1 MLLTLV
7 AAASM
12 ASADACH
19 EGVLKQVVKDH
30 DQTAPYVLVLAS
42 GERYRLYGQDF
53 IDPRRWRAGD
63 RLKVCLQ
70 EPPTA
75 RITDERL
82 EEVLVGRDLGPS
94 DARASAL
101 RPGPAR

>member
-1 MLLTLV
+1 MLLILA

-19 EGVLKQVVKDH
+19 EGVLKQVVKEP
-30 DQTAPYVLVLAS
+30 DQGDPFVLVLAS

-53 IDPRRWRAGD
+53 IDPRRWRPGD
-63 RLKVCLQ
+63 RLQVCLE

-82 EEVLVGRDLGPS
+82 AEVLLGSAMAAKVPASPS
-94 DARASAL
+94 T
-101 RPGPAR
+101 P